1 MNTRKLRSGSLTQPM
16 LILSVAGIVLATA
29 PTLRAQNNPA
39 ASVPFTAD
47 QVEAGRAS
55 YQHNCQDCHGT
66 TLDNGEFGGPALKG
80 GFFRQKWEAAGAGGI
95 FGYMQA
101 TMPLDRPGQ
110 LTAETYA
117 ALTAFILS
125 NNGYAPGDKELPAS
139 LDALQNM
146 PLKK

>member
-1 MNTRKLRSGSLTQPM
+1 MKTRKFWSGSPVGPALT
-16 LILSVAGIVLATA
+16 ATA
-29 PTLRAQNNPA
+29 IICAAPLMLRAQNNPPA
-39 ASVPFTAD
+39 AVVFTAE
-47 QVEAGRAS
+47 QVDTGRAS

-80 GFFRQKWEAAGAGGI
+80 GFFRQKWEAAGVGGI

-110 LTAETYA
+110 LSAETYA

-125 NNGYAPGDKELPAS
+125 NNGYEPGNKALPAS
-139 LDALQNM
+139 LDALGNM

>member
-1 MNTRKLRSGSLTQPM
+1 MSTRKHPGRG
-16 LILSVAGIVLATA
+16 LIAPALVLAVGISCAAA
-29 PTLRAQNNPA
+29 PLTVRAQNQ
-39 ASVPFTAD
+39 ASPVIFTAE
-47 QVEAGRAS
+47 QVDAGRAS

-80 GFFRQKWEAAGAGGI
+80 GFFRQKWEAAGVGGI

-110 LTAETYA
+110 LSAETYA

-125 NNGYAPGDKELPAS
+125 NNGYEPGEKALPAS
-139 LDALQNM
+139 LDALGNM